1 MPLELEAANILSS
14 KGFAVQSNY
23 KYDQSDF
30 SVIRDLGVDLHAKTF
45 SSVCDTVTKLGLRN
59 ENLGLRNEN
68 PGLRNENPGLRNENP
83 GLHNEN
89 PGLHNEKNAP
99 GGKKSAQLELLIEC
113 RHRHSDA
120 VWVFLPDTNP
130 PELSPVTPGNTI
142 RMVDKFSSYIIASD
156 ASALFD
162 AEMPICQKG
171 IEINMEKGDADET
184 VFRQGL
190 SQLQYAL
197 PRILTENI
205 LFYIETR
212 SEDNIPFLF
221 CPVFLTNSE
230 LFVLNRNA
238 GIKEINKA
246 SEIGDIAAQVP
257 YLLMYLRYSPDFESQ
272 CRNEASRLQDL
283 RRSGN
288 AMIIERRRAA
298 YYESRF
304 NLPFTIIDALMTA
317 DRYYLDVFFT
327 QFIVCSSSHFHIL
340 ADRIRDTA
348 VSAVSSQIK
357 LE

>member
-1 MPLELEAANILSS
+1 MPLTDNLKWKNGLLSSNIPLELEAANILSS

-23 KYDQSDF
+23 KYDQSNF

-45 SSVCDTVTKLGLRN
+45 ISYPAETS
-59 ENLGLRNEN
+59 
-68 PGLRNENPGLRNENP
+68 
-83 GLHNEN
+83 
-89 PGLHNEKNAP
+89 
-99 GGKKSAQLELLIEC
+99 GGKKSTQLELLIEC
-113 RHRHSDA
+113 RHRHSDVA
-120 VWVFLPDTNP
+120 WVFLPDPNP
-130 PELSPVTPGNTI
+130 PDLSPVKPGNTI

-162 AEMPICQKG
+162 AEMPVCQKG
-171 IEINMEKGDADET
+171 IEINMEKGDADEA

-238 GIKEINKA
+238 GVKEINKA
-246 SEIGDIAAQVP
+246 SEIGDVAARVP
-257 YLLMYLRYSPDFESQ
+257 YLVMHLGYSPDFESQ
-272 CRNEASRLQDL
+272 CRNEASRLQDIH
-283 RRSGN
+283 RKAP

-340 ADRIRDTA
+340 VDRIGDT
-348 VSAVSSQIK
+348 VISAVSSQIK

>member
-1 MPLELEAANILSS
+1 MADNLKWKNGLLSSNMPLELEAANILTS
-14 KGFAVQSNY
+14 KGFAVHSNY

-30 SVIRDLGVDLHAKTF
+30 SIIRELGVDLHAKTF
-45 SSVCDTVTKLGLRN
+45 VSDPAETSGSR
-59 ENLGLRNEN
+59 
-68 PGLRNENPGLRNENP
+68 
-83 GLHNEN
+83 
-89 PGLHNEKNAP
+89 
-99 GGKKSAQLELLIEC
+99 KSAQLELLIEC
-113 RHRHSDA
+113 RHRHSDSA
-120 VWVFLPDTNP
+120 WVFLPDPNP
-130 PELSPVTPGNTI
+130 PELSPVIPGNTI
-142 RMVDKFSSYIIASD
+142 RMVDKFSSYTIESD

-162 AEMPICQKG
+162 TGMPICQKG
-171 IEINMEKGDADET
+171 LQIDMEKGDADEA

-205 LFYIETR
+205 LFYIEAR
-212 SEDNIPFLF
+212 PEDNIPFLF

-238 GIKEINKA
+238 GVKEIESA
-246 SEIGDIAAQVP
+246 SRISDIAAQVP
-257 YLLMYLRYSPDFESQ
+257 CLVMYLRYSPDFESQ

-283 RRSGN
+283 HRTAP

-304 NLPFTIIDALMTA
+304 NLPFTIIDALMAA

-327 QFIVCSSSHFHIL
+327 QFIVCSSSHFPML
-340 ADRIRDTA
+340 ADRIRET
-348 VSAVSSQIK
+348 VLSAVSSQRK

>member
-1 MPLELEAANILSS
+1 MADNLKWKNGLLSSNMPLELEAANILSS

-45 SSVCDTVTKLGLRN
+45 VSDPAQTS
-59 ENLGLRNEN
+59 
-68 PGLRNENPGLRNENP
+68 
-83 GLHNEN
+83 
-89 PGLHNEKNAP
+89 
-99 GGKKSAQLELLIEC
+99 GKRKIAQLELLIEC
-113 RHRHSDA
+113 RHRYSDA